1 MGADRPSRAAVSTLL
16 TDLAEWVFVCSE
28 GNDLKREMEACSGED
43 ILVSRRPRGPKHT
56 KG

>member
-1 MGADRPSRAAVSTLL
+1 MGADRPSKAAVSTLL
-16 TDLAEWVFVCSE
+16 TDLAEWLFVCGE
-28 GNDLKREMEACSGED
+28 RNDLKREMEACSGED